1 MDESTNPMELM
12 TQMMNPEKMGK
23 IFQNINT
30 VMEEK
35 MDKGEFQKDDLKK
48 EAEGMYGNMAQNP
61 MFKNMMGQMQQG
73 AGEGA
78 DNGVVE
84 ESDKD
89 KETDEEMTK
98 DETRRI
104 LKEKIRAK
112 EKERAGR

>member
-1 MDESTNPMELM
+1 
-12 TQMMNPEKMGK
+12 
-23 IFQNINT
+23 
-30 VMEEK
+30 
-35 MDKGEFQKDDLKK
+35 
-48 EAEGMYGNMAQNP
+48 MYGNMAQNP

-89 KETDEEMTK
+89 KDKDKETEEEMTK
-98 DETRRI
+98 EDMTKEETRRI